1 MPLVERGVASQLPDE
16 ISSEA
21 PSDGFFK
28 ILSMMTTLAS
38 GRDQCHRIQKALT

>member
-1 MPLVERGVASQLPDE
+1 VASQLPDE

-28 ILSMMTTLAS
+28 ILSMMRTPSS
-38 GRDQCHRIQKALT
+38 GSDQCHRIRKALT